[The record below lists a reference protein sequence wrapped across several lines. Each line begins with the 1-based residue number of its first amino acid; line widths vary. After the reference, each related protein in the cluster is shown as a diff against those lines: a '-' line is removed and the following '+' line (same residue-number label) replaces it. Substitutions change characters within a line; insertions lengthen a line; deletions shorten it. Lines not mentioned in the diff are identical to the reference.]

1 MLEISYFTLA
11 AVLLY
16 FVSDWILNQI
26 EKRNGERLPNR
37 SFVFFA
43 IILVLS
49 VITFNALEYL
59 LA

>member
-1 MLEISYFTLA
+1 MVEISYFTLA

-16 FVSDWILNQI
+16 FISDWILNQI
-26 EKRNGERLPNR
+26 EKSKGERLPNR
-37 SFVFFA
+37 SFVFFG

-49 VITFNALEYL
+49 VITFNLIERL